1 MNRNHTLSSDAAVAA
16 INKAA
21 FIWGP
26 ISLVIKFLEKNK
38 VTFLL

>member
-1 MNRNHTLSSDAAVAA
+1 MNGNHTLSSDTAVAA

-26 ISLVIKFLEKNK
+26 ISVVIKFLEKIK
-38 VTFLL
+38 